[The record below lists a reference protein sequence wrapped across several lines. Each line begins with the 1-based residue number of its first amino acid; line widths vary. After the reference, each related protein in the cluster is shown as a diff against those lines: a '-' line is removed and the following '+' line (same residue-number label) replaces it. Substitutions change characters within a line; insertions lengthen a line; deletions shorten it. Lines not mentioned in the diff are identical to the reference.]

1 MLPVSLDPILR
12 NGRGMLLAYD
22 HGFEHGVQDFDD
34 QSVNPEWVLSLAN
47 SGFFTGFVCQK
58 GIAAKYY
65 NKHEHLVPL
74 IVKLNGK
81 TPYHRGEASISL
93 QNCSIDEAISY
104 GATAIAYTIYVG
116 SQREQEMI
124 AEFGRI
130 EEEAH
135 RKGLIVMGWMY
146 ADGEQIV
153 SDTEKSLLAY
163 SARLAMELNADAV
176 KVKYT
181 GDPASF
187 QWVVKNAGR
196 TKVFVV
202 GGPRT
207 DTEYQLTSTAEEI
220 TSVGAA
226 GFAIGR
232 NIWQAKDPL
241 RVAGH
246 LARALYQDSQETF

>member
-1 MLPVSLDPILR
+1 MDGSPLDTILKD
-12 NGRGMLLAYD
+12 GRGMLLAYD
-22 HGFEHGVQDFDD
+22 HGFENGVTDFDEL
-34 QSVNPEWVLSLAN
+34 SVNPEWVLSIAN
-47 SGFFTGFVCQK
+47 AGNFTGFVCQK

-65 NKHEHLVPL
+65 EKSKHQVPL

-81 TPYHRGEASISL
+81 TPYHVWEDPISL

-104 GATAIAYTIYVG
+104 GASGIAYTIYVG
-116 SQREQEMI
+116 SKREQEMI

-135 RKGLIVMGWMY
+135 KKGLFVIGWMY
-146 ADGEQIV
+146 ANGEQIV
-153 SDTEKSLLAY
+153 SETEKDVLAY
-163 SARLAMELNADAV
+163 AARLAMELNADAV

-181 GDPASF
+181 GDPESF
-187 QWVVKNAGR
+187 KWVIKNAGK

-207 DTEYQLTSTAEEI
+207 DTEYQILKTAEDI
-220 TSVGAA
+220 TSLGAA

-232 NIWQAKDPL
+232 NIWQSKDPL
-241 RVAGH
+241 RVADR
-246 LARALYQDSQETF
+246 LSRVIFKDNE